1 MRFQF
6 CPHCGAKTE
15 LRETGDEGL
24 VPWCPQCR
32 VPLFPMFSTC
42 IIALAVDEAEEV
54 ALLRQDYISSR
65 YHVLVSGYM
74 KPGETAEESAAREIR
89 EELGLEVSGLSV
101 TGTYWHEKKDMLMVG
116 FIARVDKRD
125 FRLSQEVDQAVRR
138 AISYNPG
145 IRIVMRSLDSVLRE
159 DSHSRAP
166 HRTAAM
172 PAHRI
177 YETGWA

>member
-101 TGTYWHEKKDMLMVG
+101 TGTYWNEKKDMLMVG
-116 FIARVDKRD
+116 FIARVGKRD
-125 FRLSQEVDQAVRR
+125 FRLSQEVDQAVWVSPEQALDMVHPGR
-138 AISYNPG
+138 AISRQVLEEYLRRRDQGG
-145 IRIVMRSLDSVLRE
+145 ISSKE
-159 DSHSRAP
+159 
-166 HRTAAM
+166 
-172 PAHRI
+172 
-177 YETGWA
+177 